1 MTREEAKE
9 YRNLVYADWCGPCK
23 QIAPVYEQLSARL
36 SRPNKITFA
45 KVDVDRQQEVAKKYG
60 ITA

>member
-1 MTREEAKE
+1 
-9 YRNLVYADWCGPCK
+9 
-23 QIAPVYEQLSARL
+23 VYEQLSARL

>member
-1 MTREEAKE
+1 LLRLPSA
-9 YRNLVYADWCGPCK
+9 VYADWCGPCK

-36 SRPNKITFA
+36 SRPNKIAFA
-45 KVDVDRQQEVAKKYG
+45 KVDVDKQQEVAKKYG